1 MSAKKDHYQDRF
13 ISFRA
18 HSDLYSLYSTKEQ
31 LHEEQSLKP
40 REDNEE
46 ISQQEESKKLYTALL
61 QN

>member
-46 ISQQEESKKLYTALL
+46 IS
-61 QN
+61 